1 MLAYRGDLSVVELVQ
16 VYIYPTPRLL
26 IVVTHQLDLFQPAHL
41 LFCKRADDES
51 RAQKRANDDDDD
63 DGGDDIGVYRPSH
76 TLPNSL
82 LHSRFKQDDLIN
94 AMSAKNTGRA
104 QSSTAVRR

>member
-1 MLAYRGDLSVVELVQ
+1 MAGELVVGVTTLGSARRWNSMLAYRGDLSVVELVQ

-51 RAQKRANDDDDD
+51 RAQKGRMTTMMVVM
-63 DGGDDIGVYRPSH
+63 ILVYVDQVIPSPTH
-76 TLPNSL
+76 SYTL
-82 LHSRFKQDDLIN
+82 
-94 AMSAKNTGRA
+94 G
-104 QSSTAVRR
+104 SSKTTS